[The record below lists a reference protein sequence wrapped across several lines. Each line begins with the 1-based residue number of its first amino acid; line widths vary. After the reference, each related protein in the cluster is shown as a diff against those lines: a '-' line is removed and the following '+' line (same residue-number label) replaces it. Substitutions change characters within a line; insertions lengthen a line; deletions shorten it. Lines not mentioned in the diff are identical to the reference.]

1 MGHDLAS
8 DAAPTRARM
17 DGPTGSG
24 RIGPSPGAGGA
35 ARLHRIRRTAA
46 PLGKAVCDVA
56 RRSPVPVSVLDV
68 ACGGG
73 DVLVR
78 LARQGRS
85 AGLKMHLAGC
95 DLRPVALGY
104 ARRQAE
110 AAGVPEI
117 RFFAIDVLH
126 QPLPQSYDIVL
137 CTLFLHHLDEPEAV
151 ALLQAMGRSARQLV
165 LVEDL
170 CRSRLGWIL
179 TWLGCRL
186 VSRSPIVHVDGPRSV
201 RAAYTPDEALALANR
216 AGLDDARMTR
226 HWPQRFVLQWRRR

>member
-1 MGHDLAS
+1 MIWPPMRRRREPEWMDQPDLDETAHH
-8 DAAPTRARM
+8 RAL
-17 DGPTGSG
+17 
-24 RIGPSPGAGGA
+24 AGLH
-35 ARLHRIRRTAA
+35 RLHRVRRTAA
-46 PLGKAVCDVA
+46 PLGRVVRDVA
-56 RRSPVPVSVLDV
+56 RGSPVPVSVLDV

-78 LARQGRS
+78 LARQSRS
-85 AGLKMHLAGC
+85 AGLKMRLAGC

-110 AAGVPEI
+110 AGGVPEI
-117 RFFAIDVLH
+117 QFFAIDVLH

-170 CRSRLGWIL
+170 CRSRLGWML

-186 VSRSPIVHVDGPRSV
+186 VSRSPIVRADGPRSV
-201 RAAYTPDEALALANR
+201 RAAYTPSEALALANR
-216 AGLDDARMTR
+216 AGLDDARITR